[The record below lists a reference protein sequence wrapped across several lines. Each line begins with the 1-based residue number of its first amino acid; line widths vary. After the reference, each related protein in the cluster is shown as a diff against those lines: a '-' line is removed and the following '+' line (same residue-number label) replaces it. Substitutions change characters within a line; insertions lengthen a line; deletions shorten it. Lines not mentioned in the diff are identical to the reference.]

1 VSSTAISFETLVFDS
16 ISLHPLGYGQ
26 ASDAGN
32 AINIRTSPKR
42 SIRFGL
48 ERPLSSNNEGRRDLL
63 ERVSSRRRSQRA
75 LTELSLA
82 FLGRSQTRRGIASHH
97 KQRGR

>member
-16 ISLHPLGYGQ
+16 ISLHPLDYGQ

-48 ERPLSSNNEGRRDLL
+48 ERPLSSNNEGSAATCLSASARDVDLNV
-63 ERVSSRRRSQRA
+63 R
-75 LTELSLA
+75 
-82 FLGRSQTRRGIASHH
+82 
-97 KQRGR
+97 

>member
-42 SIRFGL
+42 SIPFGL
-48 ERPLSSNNEGRRDLL
+48 ERPLSSNNEGIDLSGAATCLSASARDVDLNV
-63 ERVSSRRRSQRA
+63 R
-75 LTELSLA
+75 
-82 FLGRSQTRRGIASHH
+82 
-97 KQRGR
+97 